1 MASLRMERATE
12 ALLERT
18 QQRLTRAGIRLE
30 ALNPTR
36 VLERGYVLV
45 QDGDRTVTRAADAPE
60 KMTLRFADG
69 RIQVRREE

>member
-1 MASLRMERATE
+1 MKWKETLKQM
-12 ALLERT
+12 L
-18 QQRLTRAGIRLE
+18 
-30 ALNPTR
+30 
-36 VLERGYVLV
+36 LERGYVLV